1 MLVIVAVAVAAALLL
16 ALGALL
22 VRRVRVHAQVKAM
35 VDAEGAWRAAGGG
48 AVGPIAFTAGVSPSG
63 AAWTAHALGRT
74 IARGTR
80 VPGGV
85 GAGASAARRRLGGA
99 RAFALARA
107 ALRRVRFDRVDATVR
122 GAADDP
128 ATSARV
134 MGLVTAASAA
144 FAPRANVA
152 THVDWLADAPFV
164 DVDCDLEASFVPL
177 VLGWDVARAALV
189 KSPARSAS
197 GPLGRRSR

>member
-1 MLVIVAVAVAAALLL
+1 MIVAAVVLAALLA
-16 ALGALL
+16 ALSVLL

-35 VDAEGAWRAAGGG
+35 VDPAGDWRAAAGG

-74 IARGTR
+74 LARGTR
-80 VPGGV
+80 VPRHAR
-85 GAGASAARRRLGGA
+85 AGASAAGKRLGAA
-99 RAFALARA
+99 RAFALGRA
-107 ALRRVRFDRVDATVR
+107 ALRSVRFDRFDATVH
-122 GAADDP
+122 GAAGDP

-134 MGLVTAASAA
+134 MGLLTAASAA
-144 FAPRANVA
+144 FAPRATIA

-177 VLGWDVARAALV
+177 LFGWDVARAAI
-189 KSPARSAS
+189 SS
-197 GPLGRRSR
+197 RSR

>member
-1 MLVIVAVAVAAALLL
+1 VIAAGAVAAALLL

-22 VRRVRVHAQVKAM
+22 ARRVRVRAQLKAM
-35 VDAEGAWRAAGGG
+35 VDAEGAWRAAAGG
-48 AVGPIAFTAGVSPSG
+48 AVGPLAFTAGASPSG
-63 AAWTAHALGRT
+63 AAWTAHALGRSLLRS
-74 IARGTR
+74 ARGTR
-80 VPGGV
+80 PPG
-85 GAGASAARRRLGGA
+85 AASARISAARRRLGRA

-107 ALRRVRFDRVDATVR
+107 ALRGIRFDRVDATVR

-134 MGLVTAASAA
+134 MGLLTAASAA

-152 THVDWLADAPFV
+152 THVDWMADAPFV

-177 VLGWDVARAALV
+177 MLGWGLARAALFE
-189 KSPARSAS
+189 SR
-197 GPLGRRSR
+197 PLRRRSH